1 MPIEQLFQR
10 CVVGLSLCV
19 LLVSGISHSAFAQA
33 SDTVR
38 GVLFER
44 LASASTEREGREVE
58 SAVWNFWL
66 DQAPDSD
73 LRALMDQGMDR
84 VRVYDFEQAEKLYS
98 QVIEAAPDYAEA
110 YNQRAFVR
118 FLREHYD
125 SSLSDLEKTLEL
137 EPKHFGALAGLYHVL
152 LRQNRTKAAFGA
164 IQEAVTIHPWLK
176 ERHVLPEALWPD
188 AYRKLHEP
196 GTEI

>member
-1 MPIEQLFQR
+1 MPNLQSAHHY
-10 CVVGLSLCV
+10 VVGLSLS
-19 LLVSGISHSAFAQA
+19 LVMVCSMPINVYAQETGA
-33 SDTVR
+33 VR
-38 GVLFER
+38 DALFEQ
-44 LASASTEREGREVE
+44 LASAATEREGREVE

-66 DQAPDSD
+66 DQAPDGD

-84 VRVYDFEQAEKLYS
+84 VRVYDFEQAEQMYS

-118 FLREHYD
+118 FLRENYA
-125 SSLSDLEKTLEL
+125 SSLTDLERTLQL
-137 EPKHFGALAGLYHVL
+137 EPKHFGALAGLYHIL
-152 LRQNRTKAAFGA
+152 IRQNRTKAAFGA